1 MTIWPIESVS
11 TGALGPLG
19 PDGLSSGIAKQ
30 GRAGVVALS
39 KLGLQGDA
47 QGDRKHHGGPDKAVH
62 HYPRDHYRAWRSELG
77 DHALLAGSAAFG
89 ENIATFGVTEA
100 EVAIGDKFR
109 LGSAIVE
116 ISQGRLPCYRVDLRF
131 ERRGTALRMQETG
144 RTGWYYRVLEAGDVA
159 PGDNLIR
166 LDRVAPEW
174 TLERIRRILFVD
186 MLDLGDLRALAGL
199 ALLPE
204 SWRRIAEQRLITGQV
219 EDWTP
224 RLAGA

>member
-1 MTIWPIESVS
+1 MSIWPIESVS

-30 GRAGVVALS
+30 VRAGAVALS

-62 HYPRDHYRAWRSELG
+62 HYPRDHYRIWGSETG
-77 DHALLAGSAAFG
+77 DHPLLAGPAAFG

-100 EVAIGDKFR
+100 DVAIGDTFR
-109 LGSAIVE
+109 LGSAIVQ

-131 ERRGTALRMQETG
+131 ARRGTAARMQETG
-144 RTGWYYRVLEAGDVA
+144 RTGWYYRVLEEGEVALGDSLV
-159 PGDNLIR
+159 R
-166 LDRVAPEW
+166 LDRAAPEW

-186 MLDLGDLRALAGL
+186 MLDLADLRALAGL
-199 ALLPE
+199 DLLPE
-204 SWRRIAEQRLITGQV
+204 SWRLVAEQRLITGQV